1 MVFQPQTDREWR
13 RFVIALLLAVFVAS
27 SATYA
32 GQVYYDIRAFKK
44 WCETASNAA
53 YILAG
58 CWRY

>member
-1 MVFQPQTDREWR
+1 MRTQQAKN
-13 RFVIALLLAVFVAS
+13 IAWACLLSTFVA
-27 SATYA
+27 A
-32 GQVYYDIRAFKK
+32 GSVVFADGVYLSDAGFRR

>member
-1 MVFQPQTDREWR
+1 MKGIRLNEIVWA
-13 RFVIALLLAVFVAS
+13 VILAVFVAAS
-27 SATYA
+27 GVVFADGVYISDA
-32 GQVYYDIRAFKK
+32 GFRR